1 MWMRR
6 SFCMAI
12 LAVVGILLTAS
23 THEAHQQRA
32 ALELH
37 DVAENLYMLSNA
49 SSVDGMGG
57 GGNTAIFVTGSG
69 VVLVDTKI
77 NGYGRDILSEVERI
91 TDQPVTTIINTHNH
105 YDHSGG
111 NVEFSDTVNFVVHE
125 NARAQMARA
134 NCEPVTNCD
143 AFKGVNEKYLPE
155 TTYSDQLSLF
165 SGSDQIDLYHFGR
178 GHTDGDTFVVFRAL
192 GAMHTGDMFARK
204 GLPFIDAVNGNGSA
218 TDFGSTLQKAVEGI
232 RNVEMVI
239 PGHATAVH
247 TWSDLVDS
255 SGFYN
260 DVVTK
265 AQRAKAAG
273 QSVEEFIRSYRAP
286 SEYSDFEVEERRLT
300 SIAGY
305 LFDGQ

>member
-1 MWMRR
+1 MRR
-6 SFCMAI
+6 SSCLATLAI
-12 LAVVGILLTAS
+12 VGTVLAVATQ
-23 THEAHQQRA
+23 EARQERV

-57 GGNTAIFVTGSG
+57 GGNTAIFVTDSG

-77 NGYGRDILSEVERI
+77 NGYGQDILAEVRRI
-91 TDQPVTTIINTHNH
+91 TNQPVTTIINTHNH

-111 NVEFSDTVNFVVHE
+111 NVEFADTVNFVVHE

-143 AFKGVNEKYLPE
+143 AFKGANEKYLPE
-155 TTYSDQLSLF
+155 TTYSDHLSLL
-165 SGSDQIDLYHFGR
+165 SGSNQIDLYHFGR
-178 GHTDGDTFVVFRAL
+178 GHTDGDTFVVFRAA

-218 TDFGSTLQKAVEGI
+218 TDFGSTLQKAVAGI
-232 RNVEMVI
+232 SNVERVI
-239 PGHATAVH
+239 PGHATSVH
-247 TWSDLVDS
+247 SWSDFVDS

-260 DVVTK
+260 DCLLYT
-265 AQRAKAAG
+265 
-273 QSVEEFIRSYRAP
+273 SP
-286 SEYSDFEVEERRLT
+286 SPRDATLARMPS
-300 SIAGY
+300 SA
-305 LFDGQ
+305 

>member
-1 MWMRR
+1 MRR
-6 SFCMAI
+6 SSCMAI
-12 LAVVGILLTAS
+12 LAVVGTLLTAS
-23 THEAHQQRA
+23 THEARQQRA

-57 GGNTAIFVTGSG
+57 GGNTAIFVTGNG

-77 NGYGRDILSEVERI
+77 NGYGQDILSEVERI

-111 NVEFSDTVNFVVHE
+111 NVEFSDTINFVVHE

-134 NCEPVTNCD
+134 DCEPVTNCD
-143 AFKGVNEKYLPE
+143 AFKGANGKYLPE

-218 TDFGSTLQKAVEGI
+218 TDFGSTLQNAVEGI
-232 RNVEMVI
+232 HNVEMVI

-247 TWSDLVDS
+247 TWSDFVDS

-286 SEYSDFEVEERRLT
+286 SEYSDFEVEEGRLT

>member
-1 MWMRR
+1 
-6 SFCMAI
+6 MAT
-12 LAVVGILLTAS
+12 LALVGIVLTVTTDQAR
-23 THEAHQQRA
+23 QQRA

-57 GGNTAIFVTGSG
+57 GGNTAIFVTASG

-77 NGYGRDILSEVERI
+77 NGYGQDILSEVERI

-134 NCEPVTNCD
+134 NCEPVTNGD
-143 AFKGVNEKYLPE
+143 AFKGANEKYLPE

-178 GHTDGDTFVVFRAL
+178 GHTDGDTFVVFRAV

-232 RNVEMVI
+232 RNVDRVI
-239 PGHATAVH
+239 PGHAAAVH
-247 TWSDLVDS
+247 TWSDFVDS

-260 DVVTK
+260 DVVMQ

-273 QSVEEFIRSYRAP
+273 QSVEEFIRSYRLP
-286 SEYSDFEVEERRLT
+286 SEYSDFEVEEGRLT

>member
-1 MWMRR
+1 MRR
-6 SFCMAI
+6 SLFMAT
-12 LAVVGILLTAS
+12 LASVGMVLIVATNQAR
-23 THEAHQQRA
+23 QQRA

-37 DVAENLYMLSNA
+37 DVAENLYMLSNS
-49 SSVDGMGG
+49 SSVEGMGG

-77 NGYGRDILSEVERI
+77 NGYGQDILAEVRRI
-91 TDQPVTTIINTHNH
+91 TDRPVTTIINTHNH

-143 AFKGVNEKYLPE
+143 VFKGVNEKYLPE

-165 SGSDQIDLYHFGR
+165 SGLDQIDLYYFGR
-178 GHTDGDTFVVFRAL
+178 GHTDGDTFVVFR
-192 GAMHTGDMFARK
+192 GVRAMHTGDMFARK

-218 TDFGSTLQKAVEGI
+218 TEFGSTLQKAVEGI
-232 RNVEMVI
+232 SNVDTVI
-239 PGHATAVH
+239 PGHATVVH
-247 TWSDLVDS
+247 TWSDFVDS

-265 AQRAKAAG
+265 AQQANAAD
-273 QSVEEFIRSYRAP
+273 QSVEEFVSSYRVP
-286 SEYSDFEVEERRLT
+286 REYSDFEVEEGRLT

>member
-1 MWMRR
+1 MRR

-49 SSVDGMGG
+49 STVDGMGG

-77 NGYGRDILSEVERI
+77 NGYGQDILEEVRRI

-111 NVEFSDTVNFVVHE
+111 NIEFSDTVNFVAHE
-125 NARAQMARA
+125 NARVQMARA

-143 AFKGVNEKYLPE
+143 AFKGGNEKYLPE
-155 TTYSDQLSLF
+155 TTYADQLSLF

-192 GAMHTGDMFARK
+192 GAMHTGDMFAVRWSSIAQVPPTEF
-204 GLPFIDAVNGNGSA
+204 LR
-218 TDFGSTLQKAVEGI
+218 STLLLKV
-232 RNVEMVI
+232 
-239 PGHATAVH
+239 
-247 TWSDLVDS
+247 L
-255 SGFYN
+255 
-260 DVVTK
+260 
-265 AQRAKAAG
+265 
-273 QSVEEFIRSYRAP
+273 P
-286 SEYSDFEVEERRLT
+286 SHE
-300 SIAGY
+300 
-305 LFDGQ
+305 

>member
-1 MWMRR
+1 MRR
-6 SFCMAI
+6 GNCMATLAI
-12 LAVVGILLTAS
+12 VGTVLAVATQ
-23 THEAHQQRA
+23 EARQERV

-77 NGYGRDILSEVERI
+77 NGYGQDILAEVRRI

-143 AFKGVNEKYLPE
+143 AFKGANEKYLPE

-178 GHTDGDTFVVFRAL
+178 GHTDGDTFVVFRAV

-204 GLPFIDAVNGNGSA
+204 GLTFIDAVNGNGSA
-218 TDFGSTLQKAVEGI
+218 TEFGLTLQKAVEGI
-232 RNVEMVI
+232 SNVDTVI

-247 TWSDLVDS
+247 TWSDFVDS

-260 DVVTK
+260 DVVAK

-286 SEYSDFEVEERRLT
+286 SEYSDFEVEEGRLT

-305 LFDGQ
+305 LFDGR

>member
-1 MWMRR
+1 
-6 SFCMAI
+6 MAT
-12 LAVVGILLTAS
+12 LALVGTLLTVS
-23 THEAHQQRA
+23 THEARQQRA

-57 GGNTAIFVTGSG
+57 GGNTAIFVTASG

-77 NGYGRDILSEVERI
+77 NGYGQDILSEVERI

-143 AFKGVNEKYLPE
+143 AFKGANEKYLPE

-218 TDFGSTLQKAVEGI
+218 TDFGSTLQNAVEGI

-247 TWSDLVDS
+247 TWSDFVDS

-286 SEYSDFEVEERRLT
+286 SEYSDFEVEEGRLT

>member
-1 MWMRR
+1 MRR

-247 TWSDLVDS
+247 TWSDFVDS

-265 AQRAKAAG
+265 AQRAKTAG

>member
-1 MWMRR
+1 MRR
-6 SFCMAI
+6 SSCLATLAI
-12 LAVVGILLTAS
+12 VGTVLAVATQ
-23 THEAHQQRA
+23 EARQERV

-57 GGNTAIFVTGSG
+57 GGNTAIFVTDSG

-77 NGYGRDILSEVERI
+77 NGYGQDILAEVRRI
-91 TDQPVTTIINTHNH
+91 TNQPVTTIINTHNH

-111 NVEFSDTVNFVVHE
+111 NVEFADTVNFVVHE

-143 AFKGVNEKYLPE
+143 AFKGPNEKYLPE
-155 TTYSDQLSLF
+155 TTYSDHLSLL
-165 SGSDQIDLYHFGR
+165 SGSNQIDLYHFGR
-178 GHTDGDTFVVFRAL
+178 GHTDGDTFVVFRAA

-273 QSVEEFIRSYRAP
+273 QSVEEFIRSYRLP
-286 SEYSDFEVEERRLT
+286 SEYSDFEVEEGRLT

-305 LFDGQ
+305 LFDGR

>member
-1 MWMRR
+1 
-6 SFCMAI
+6 MAT
-12 LAVVGILLTAS
+12 LAIVGTLLTVS
-23 THEAHQQRA
+23 TQEARQQRA

-77 NGYGRDILSEVERI
+77 NGYGQDILAEVERI

-125 NARAQMARA
+125 NARVQMARA
-134 NCEPVTNCD
+134 SCEPVTNCD
-143 AFKGVNEKYLPE
+143 AFKGATAKYLPK

-165 SGSDQIDLYHFGR
+165 SGADQIDLYYFGR
-178 GHTDGDTFVVFRAL
+178 GHTDGDTFVVFR
-192 GAMHTGDMFARK
+192 GVRAMHTGDMFARK

-232 RNVEMVI
+232 RNVDTVI
-239 PGHATAVH
+239 PGHAATVL
-247 TWSDLVDS
+247 TWSDFVDS

-260 DVVTK
+260 DVVAK
-265 AQRAKAAG
+265 AQQADASDR
-273 QSVEEFIRSYRAP
+273 SVEEFVGSYRVP
-286 SEYSDFEVEERRLT
+286 SEYSDFEVEEGRLT
-300 SIAGY
+300 SITGY
-305 LFDGQ
+305 LFVNQ

>member
-1 MWMRR
+1 MRR
-6 SFCMAI
+6 SSCMAI
-12 LAVVGILLTAS
+12 LAVVGTLLTAS
-23 THEAHQQRA
+23 THEARQQRA

-57 GGNTAIFVTGSG
+57 GGNTAIFVTGNG

-77 NGYGRDILSEVERI
+77 NGYGQDILSEVERI

-111 NVEFSDTVNFVVHE
+111 NVEFSDTINFVVHE

-134 NCEPVTNCD
+134 DCEPVTNCD
-143 AFKGVNEKYLPE
+143 AFKGANGKYLPE

-218 TDFGSTLQKAVEGI
+218 TDFGSTLQNAVEGI

-247 TWSDLVDS
+247 TWSDFVDS

-286 SEYSDFEVEERRLT
+286 SEYSDFEVEEGRLT

>member
-1 MWMRR
+1 MRR
-6 SFCMAI
+6 SSCMAI
-12 LAVVGILLTAS
+12 LAVVGTLLTAS
-23 THEAHQQRA
+23 THEARQQRA

-77 NGYGRDILSEVERI
+77 NGYGQDILSEVERI

-111 NVEFSDTVNFVVHE
+111 NVEFSDTINFVVHE

-134 NCEPVTNCD
+134 DCEPVTNCD
-143 AFKGVNEKYLPE
+143 AFKGANGKYLPE

-218 TDFGSTLQKAVEGI
+218 TDFGSTLQNAVEGI

-247 TWSDLVDS
+247 TWSDFVDS

-286 SEYSDFEVEERRLT
+286 SEYSDFEVEEGRLT

>member
-1 MWMRR
+1 MRR
-6 SFCMAI
+6 SSCLVTLAI
-12 LAVVGILLTAS
+12 VGTVLAVATQ
-23 THEAHQQRA
+23 EARQERV

-57 GGNTAIFVTGSG
+57 GGNTAIFVTDSG

-77 NGYGRDILSEVERI
+77 NGYGQDILAEVRRI

-111 NVEFSDTVNFVVHE
+111 NVEFADTVNFVVHE

-143 AFKGVNEKYLPE
+143 AFKGANERYLPE
-155 TTYSDQLSLF
+155 TTYSDHLSLL
-165 SGSDQIDLYHFGR
+165 SGSNQIDLYHFGR
-178 GHTDGDTFVVFRAL
+178 GHTDGDTFVVFRAA

-218 TDFGSTLQKAVEGI
+218 TDFGSTLQKAVAGI
-232 RNVEMVI
+232 SNVERVI
-239 PGHATAVH
+239 PGHATSVH
-247 TWSDLVDS
+247 SWSDFVDS

-260 DVVTK
+260 DVVMQ

-273 QSVEEFIRSYRAP
+273 QSVEEFIRSYRLP
-286 SEYSDFEVEERRLT
+286 SEYSDFEVEEGRLT

-305 LFDGQ
+305 LFDGR

>member
-1 MWMRR
+1 MVTL
-6 SFCMAI
+6 AI
-12 LAVVGILLTAS
+12 VGTVLAVATQ
-23 THEAHQQRA
+23 EARQQRV

-49 SSVDGMGG
+49 STVDGMGG

-77 NGYGRDILSEVERI
+77 NGYGQDILEEVRRI

-111 NVEFSDTVNFVVHE
+111 NIEFSDTVNFVAHE
-125 NARAQMARA
+125 NARVQMARA

-143 AFKGVNEKYLPE
+143 AFKGGNEKYLPE
-155 TTYSDQLSLF
+155 TTYADQLSLF

-178 GHTDGDTFVVFRAL
+178 GHTDGDTFVVFRAV

-232 RNVEMVI
+232 RNVDRVI

-247 TWSDLVDS
+247 TWSDFADS

-260 DVVTK
+260 DVVMQ
-265 AQRAKAAG
+265 AERAKVAG
-273 QSVEEFIRSYRAP
+273 QSVEEFIRSYRLP
-286 SEYSDFEVEERRLT
+286 SEYSDFEVEEGRLT

-305 LFDGQ
+305 LFDSR

>member
-1 MWMRR
+1 MRR
-6 SFCMAI
+6 SVCMAT
-12 LAVVGILLTAS
+12 LALVGTLLTVS
-23 THEAHQQRA
+23 THEARQQRA

-77 NGYGRDILSEVERI
+77 NGYGQDILSEVERI

-143 AFKGVNEKYLPE
+143 AFKGANEKYLPE
-155 TTYSDQLSLF
+155 TTYSNQLSLF

-218 TDFGSTLQKAVEGI
+218 TDFGSTLQNAVEGI

-247 TWSDLVDS
+247 TWSDFVDS

-286 SEYSDFEVEERRLT
+286 SEYSDFEVEEGRLT
-300 SIAGY
+300 TIAGY

>member
-1 MWMRR
+1 
-6 SFCMAI
+6 
-12 LAVVGILLTAS
+12 
-23 THEAHQQRA
+23 
-32 ALELH
+32 
-37 DVAENLYMLSNA
+37 MLSNA

-57 GGNTAIFVTGSG
+57 GGNTAIFVTDSG

-77 NGYGRDILSEVERI
+77 NGYGQDILAEVRRI
-91 TDQPVTTIINTHNH
+91 TNQPVTTIINTHNH

-111 NVEFSDTVNFVVHE
+111 NVEFADTVNFVVHE

-143 AFKGVNEKYLPE
+143 AFKGANEKYLPE
-155 TTYSDQLSLF
+155 TTYSDHLSLL
-165 SGSDQIDLYHFGR
+165 SGSNQIDLYHFGR
-178 GHTDGDTFVVFRAL
+178 GHTDGDTFVVFRAA

-218 TDFGSTLQKAVEGI
+218 TDFGSTLQKAVAGI
-232 RNVEMVI
+232 RNVDRVI

-247 TWSDLVDS
+247 TWSDFVDS

-260 DVVTK
+260 DVVMQ

-273 QSVEEFIRSYRAP
+273 QSVEEFIRSYRLP
-286 SEYSDFEVEERRLT
+286 SEYSDFEVEEGRLT

-305 LFDGQ
+305 LFDGR